1 MNHKT
6 TILAWLLLFFLVT
19 GCQSAALFGGNRS
32 PDPEVAGY
40 GEKVR
45 FAESHPIRFPDFTL
59 TYLGQRHVSSDK
71 FPRGFDYHDFQ
82 IGRAAEGF
90 TVSWSSGTG
99 VIGPTIFEL
108 AGQSY
113 RLELR
118 YADALGKLADDEVV
132 ITPEG
137 MQR

>member
-45 FAESHPIRFPDFTL
+45 FAEGHPIRFPDFTL
-59 TYLGQRHVSSDK
+59 TYLGQRHVASET

-99 VIGPTIFEL
+99 DIGPTMFEL
-108 AGQSY
+108 SGQTY

-118 YADALGKLADDEVV
+118 YADTLGTLADDEVV
-132 ITPEG
+132 ITPE
-137 MQR
+137 